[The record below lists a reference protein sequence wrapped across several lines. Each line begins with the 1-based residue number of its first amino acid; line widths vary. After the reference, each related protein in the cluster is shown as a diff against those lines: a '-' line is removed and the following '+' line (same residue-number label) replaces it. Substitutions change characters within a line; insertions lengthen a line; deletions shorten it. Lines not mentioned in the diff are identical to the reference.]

1 MNIASKDILARLL
14 ASENVTVVH
23 KSAPTASF
31 NVRDRVLT
39 LPMWDNMQAD
49 TYDHL
54 VGHEVGHAL
63 YTPEAGWHESAT
75 SKGKIYRQ
83 YLNIVEDARI
93 EKMVQARYPG
103 LRRSFIS
110 SYKRMLADGFF
121 GGDIVEINSFSFID
135 RINTYFKA
143 GRSAGVRIERDEMVW
158 IKKIEQLETWEE
170 VVALTDELF
179 DFCKAR
185 NEDDRADADQA
196 AADDE
201 EDYDYSDGEDDSP
214 ETETDGGGDQST
226 NDEES
231 DDDSDGETESDEAGN
246 GAEEDDED
254 DGDFWTANEDEDEDG
269 DGSTSS
275 GYDRD
280 DSDDPEESI
289 ASKTDNAL
297 RQAISAEH
305 GDDPNTLVTSVNIPN
320 NKPVDDIVVRADEI
334 FEMFEHSSDANT
346 MRKTGTALYKQF
358 LVNNKPA
365 VKYMAKEFEMKKSA
379 AEYARQSVAKTG
391 VIDPVK
397 MNSYRYNDDI
407 FRKVSITPDGKNHGM
422 IMYIDWS
429 GSMAQDLKPTI
440 DQMLNLVL
448 FCRQV
453 NIPFRV
459 YAFTDRFMD
468 ISTLS
473 KLHQDNADDGEIV
486 FDPRFRLLEFFN
498 SDMNRKKFTQMA
510 EHMLVLGNF
519 YSRYSQYS
527 RGYINYN
534 IPQRLTLGSTPLNES
549 IMAAFKIHDDFKTK
563 TRVDIVNTMF
573 LTDGESNT
581 SFYYDAEAAPNRECI
596 RYNKR
601 LAGAFNYEGSKVL
614 YITDPVT
621 KKRKRVS
628 GQRDSITKTLL
639 DFYREQTGSTT
650 IGYRI
655 MPVNRR
661 QFMNTLPSSVSW
673 DAGHGLYSSIR
684 KDKFAVVPNSGYDH
698 LYLIGGGKNLLTANG
713 AIEVERGDS
722 KRSVRSAFKKANT
735 DKKTSRK
742 MLSDLIAA
750 IA

>member
-14 ASENVTVVH
+14 ASENITVVH

-63 YTPEAGWHESAT
+63 YTPEAGWHESAS
-75 SKGKIYRQ
+75 SKGEIYRQ

-93 EKMVQARYPG
+93 EKMVQTRYPG
-103 LRRSFIS
+103 LRRSFVS
-110 SYKRMLADGFF
+110 SYKRMLSDGFF
-121 GGDIVEINSFSFID
+121 GGDIVEINRFSFID

-158 IKKIEQLETWEE
+158 IKKIEQLQTWEE
-170 VVALTDELF
+170 VVALTDELYA
-179 DFCKAR
+179 FCKER
-185 NEDDRADADQA
+185 NEDDRAAANQA
-196 AADDE
+196 ADE
-201 EDYDYSDGEDDSP
+201 EDYADGEDDSP
-214 ETETDGGGDQST
+214 ETDGAGEQAG
-226 NDEES
+226 DEES
-231 DDDSDGETESDEAGN
+231 DDDSDDETESDEKGT
-246 GAEEDDED
+246 GDEESDE
-254 DGDFWTANEDEDEDG
+254 EEDEDG
-269 DGSTSS
+269 DEDYDGDESAGS

-280 DSDDPEESI
+280 DSGDPEESI

-305 GDDPNTLVTSVNIPN
+305 GDDPNVEVTSINIPTN
-320 NKPVDDIVVRADEI
+320 PVDDLVVRADDI
-334 FEMFEHSSDANT
+334 FEMFNT
-346 MRKTGTALYKQF
+346 SEFAGRMRATGVALYKQF

-365 VKYMAKEFEMKKSA
+365 IKYMAKEFEMKKSA
-379 AEYARQSVAKTG
+379 AEYARQSVSKTG

-429 GSMAQDLKPTI
+429 GSMAADLKPTI

-459 YAFTDRFMD
+459 YAFTDRFQELEKD
-468 ISTLS
+468 NVNHIS
-473 KLHQDNADDGEIV
+473 NADDRQMTY
-486 FDPRFRLLEFFN
+486 DPRFRLIEFFS
-498 SDMNRKKFTQMA
+498 SDMNRKKFTEMA
-510 EHMLVLGNF
+510 ENMLVLGNYYNQ
-519 YSRYSQYS
+519 YSSGYS
-527 RGYINYN
+527 RGYVNYH
-534 IPQRLTLGSTPLNES
+534 IPHRLTLGSTPLNES
-549 IMAAFKIHDDFKTK
+549 IMAAFKIHDDFKKK

-581 SFYYDAEAAPNRECI
+581 SFYHNADMYDDGRD
-596 RYNKR
+596 YQKR
-601 LAGAFNYEGSKVL
+601 VGGAFNYCGSKVL

-621 KKRKRVS
+621 KKRKRVA
-628 GQRDSITKTLL
+628 GQRDAITKTLL
-639 DFYREQTGSTT
+639 EFYREQTGSTT

-655 MPVNRR
+655 MPLNRR
-661 QFMNTLPSSVSW
+661 QFTNSLPSSVSW
-673 DAGHGLYSSIR
+673 EDGQSLYSGVR
-684 KDKFAVVPNSGYDH
+684 KEKFAVVPNSGYDH
-698 LYLIGGGKNLLTANG
+698 LYLISGGKNLQTANG
-713 AIEVERGDS
+713 AIDVERGES
-722 KRSVRSAFKKANT
+722 KRSVRTAFKKANN

-742 MLSDLIAA
+742 MLSDLISA

>member
-14 ASENVTVVH
+14 ASENITVVH

-63 YTPEAGWHESAT
+63 YTPEAGWHESAS

-93 EKMVQARYPG
+93 EKMVQTRYPG

-121 GGDIVEINSFSFID
+121 GGDIAEINRFSFID

-158 IKKIEQLETWEE
+158 IKKIEQLQTWEE

-185 NEDDRADADQA
+185 NEDDRAAANQA
-196 AADDE
+196 ADE
-201 EDYDYSDGEDDSP
+201 EDYADAEDDSP
-214 ETETDGGGDQST
+214 ESETDGAGEQAG
-226 NDEES
+226 DEES
-231 DDDSDGETESDEAGN
+231 DDDSDAETESDEKGT
-246 GAEEDDED
+246 GDEESDE
-254 DGDFWTANEDEDEDG
+254 EEDEDG
-269 DGSTSS
+269 DEDYDGDESAGS

-280 DSDDPEESI
+280 DSGDPEESI
-289 ASKTDNAL
+289 ASKTDQAL

-305 GDDPNTLVTSVNIPN
+305 GDDPNVEVTSINIPTN
-320 NKPVDDIVVRADEI
+320 PVDELVVRADDI
-334 FEMFEHSSDANT
+334 FEMFNT
-346 MRKTGTALYKQF
+346 SEFAGRMRATGVALYKQF

-379 AEYARQSVAKTG
+379 AEYARQSVSKTG

-429 GSMAQDLKPTI
+429 GSMAPDMKPTI

-459 YAFTDRFMD
+459 YAFSDRFQELEKD
-468 ISTLS
+468 NVNHIS
-473 KLHQDNADDGEIV
+473 NADDRQMTY
-486 FDPRFRLLEFFN
+486 DSRFRLIEFFS
-498 SDMNRKKFTQMA
+498 SDMNRKKFTEMA
-510 EHMLVLGNF
+510 ENMLVLGN
-519 YSRYSQYS
+519 YYNQYS
-527 RGYINYN
+527 GRSHGYVNYH
-534 IPQRLTLGSTPLNES
+534 IPHRLTLGSTPLNEA
-549 IMAAFKIHDDFKTK
+549 IMAAFKLHDDFKKK

-581 SFYYDAEAAPNRECI
+581 SFYHNVDMYGDDGRD
-596 RYNKR
+596 YQKR
-601 LAGAFNYEGSKVL
+601 VGGAFNWTGSKVL

-621 KKRKRVS
+621 KKRKRVA
-628 GQRDSITKTLL
+628 GQRDAITKTLL
-639 DFYREQTGSTT
+639 EFYREQTGSTT

-655 MPVNRR
+655 MPLNRR
-661 QFMNTLPSSVSW
+661 QFTNSLPSSVSW
-673 DAGHGLYSSIR
+673 EDGQSLYSGVR
-684 KDKFAVVPNSGYDH
+684 KEKFAVVPNSGYDH
-698 LYLIGGGKNLLTANG
+698 LYLIGGGKNLQTANG
-713 AIEVERGDS
+713 AIEVERGES
-722 KRSVRSAFKKANT
+722 KRSVRTAFKKANN

-742 MLSDLIAA
+742 MLSDLISA